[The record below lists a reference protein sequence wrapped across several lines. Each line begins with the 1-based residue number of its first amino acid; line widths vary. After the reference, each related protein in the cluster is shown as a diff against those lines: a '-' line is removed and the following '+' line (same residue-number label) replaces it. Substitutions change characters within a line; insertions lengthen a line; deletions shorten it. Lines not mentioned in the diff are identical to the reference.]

1 MDVILQERI
10 KQRIYQL
17 DNVKD
22 HVTVPHVIM
31 VESPLSVLD
40 IGNAFYFLTNKNL
53 NDIDV
58 TAKLSIRSSDNTF
71 KTSQLEYDNL
81 ELSRYECFR
90 DYLEIKLTNYT
101 DFKPFKLEFL
111 KVHPIYN
118 DHN

>member
-17 DNVKD
+17 DNIKD
-22 HVTVPHVIM
+22 HVTVPHILL
-31 VESPLSVLD
+31 VESPNTVLD

-53 NDIDV
+53 NDIEV
-58 TAKLSIRSSDNTF
+58 TSSLSIRSSDNTF

-90 DYLEIKLTNYT
+90 DYLEIKLSNYSE
-101 DFKPFKLEFL
+101 FKPFKLEFL
-111 KVHPIYN
+111 KVQPIYH
-118 DHN
+118 DQY

>member
-10 KQRIYQL
+10 KQKIYQL

-22 HVTVPHVIM
+22 HVTVPHIIV
-31 VESPLSVLD
+31 VDSPTMVLD
-40 IGNAFYFLTNKNL
+40 IGNAFFFLTSKNL
-53 NDIDV
+53 NDIEV
-58 TAKLSIRSSDNTF
+58 TANLLIRSSDNTF

-90 DYLEIKLTNYT
+90 DYLEIKISNYT

-111 KVHPIYN
+111 KVQPIYH